1 MEMER
6 TGYACGMFKNEEQ
19 LNFLL
24 NCTVEEQDDVK
35 VDSWFSVLYKKWM
48 LVFLSFIDEI
58 KLGRP
63 GLETCM
69 WRLWAESSHTEFM
82 CHV

>member
-24 NCTVEEQDDVK
+24 NYTAEDKDDVK
-35 VDSWFSVLYKKWM
+35 VDSWFTGLYKEWI
-48 LVFLSFIDEI
+48 LVFLSFTDEI
-58 KLGRP
+58 KLGRT
-63 GLETCM
+63 GLETCI
-69 WRLWAESSHTEFM
+69 
-82 CHV
+82 